1 MVPPAASL
9 EIFFAE
15 HVQVAERQRA
25 AADPGQERGELS
37 GLGPAGV
44 LHALLVRGEF
54 HHEQVAVLGV
64 AVSSQHGPVWYPV
77 TFRSGHPLVEAGVEL
92 VNALRGELD
101 DLREF
106 HDPNLRYYGPSAQ
119 TR

>member
-1 MVPPAASL
+1 MHAGGLKTPARCMPWSRRGQTVWGYLVVPRVPRTAGDLLL

-25 AADPGQERGELS
+25 IADPGQERGELP

-44 LHALLVRGEF
+44 LHALLVGGEF

-64 AVSSQHGPVWYPV
+64 PVSSEHGPVRYPV
-77 TFRSGHPLVEAGVEL
+77 TFGSGHPL
-92 VNALRGELD
+92 
-101 DLREF
+101 
-106 HDPNLRYYGPSAQ
+106 
-119 TR
+119 